1 MSALFHS
8 MKKIGLTGGIGS
20 GKSTVAEIF
29 SRLGVPV
36 FVSDEVAKTLQEED
50 EKVKKAIGE
59 IFGKEIYAGNKL
71 DRAKVAEIVF
81 SDKKKLEQ
89 LNAIVHPAVGNA
101 FEKFCEKNKD
111 ANFVLKESAIL
122 FEIGDDKNL
131 DGMIVVTAPDEIRI
145 ERVMRRDGIE
155 KEAVV
160 KRMKNQVKQEEKAKK
175 ADHCIINDERELLIP
190 QVLQVYQKLNS

>member
-1 MSALFHS
+1 

-36 FVSDEVAKTLQEED
+36 FISDEVAKMLQEED
-50 EKVKKAIGE
+50 EEVKKAITE
-59 IFGKEIYAGNKL
+59 IFGAAIYDENKL
-71 DRAKVAEIVF
+71 NRAKVAEIVF
-81 SDKKKLEQ
+81 TDKKKLEQ
-89 LNAIVHPAVGNA
+89 LNAIVHPAVGKA
-101 FEKFCEKNKD
+101 FDAFCEKHRN

-131 DGMIVVTAPDEIRI
+131 DGMIVVTAPDELRI
-145 ERVMRRDGIE
+145 TRVMQRDGVE
-155 KEAVV
+155 KEAVI

-175 ADHCIINDERELLIP
+175 ADFCIINDEQQLLIP
-190 QVLQVYQKLNS
+190 QVLQTYGKLNS